1 MGPWKKLMGFLGFGN
16 QDSNTLEEEEEE
28 EEEINNHHR
37 NRYGINVKAPVVNQL
52 APLLVP
58 CLRADGGL
66 QGLRWYTQR
75 LKVDEDG
82 DVAHEF
88 IEEVFLETTSNTAVH
103 CKQFPIFEVK
113 LNTKN
118 AKARNPVLSSEGKIQ
133 QYVEFQ

>member
-16 QDSNTLEEEEEE
+16 QEEENDTV
-28 EEEINNHHR
+28 EEEINSHR
-37 NRYGINVKAPVVNQL
+37 NGFGVKLPVVNQI

-58 CLRADGGL
+58 CLRGDGGL
-66 QGLRWYTQR
+66 QGLRWYSKR

-118 AKARNPVLSSEGKIQ
+118 AKARNPVLSNEGKIQ
-133 QYVEFQ
+133 QYVEFRGRLFLV

>member
-1 MGPWKKLMGFLGFGN
+1 VMMVGC
-16 QDSNTLEEEEEE
+16 S
-28 EEEINNHHR
+28 
-37 NRYGINVKAPVVNQL
+37 VKVGCAKQPDRV
-52 APLLVP
+52 LVIEVAESVP
-58 CLRADGGL
+58 DGVL
-66 QGLRWYTQR
+66 VIEGLRWYSQR

-118 AKARNPVLSSEGKIQ
+118 AKARSPVLSSEGKIQ
-133 QYVEFQ
+133 QYVEFQGQLLLV